1 MPSRAWAEDEAKR
14 AREQAKSLEE
24 ARDRWE
30 KHGIKVVVENE
41 LREEASAE
49 VTWLDTA
56 KQVSVDGTVSR
67 AENLVDKLNA
77 MGSELRGKSKD
88 VVDNI
93 VQKILHLIS
102 ILRES
107 ATKVGSQVRELKDAA
122 MVKAERS
129 VQELQQQTE
138 GFGLA
143 IKEGTKRV
151 VGDCR
156 EGVEKLTHR
165 FKA

>member
-1 MPSRAWAEDEAKR
+1 MLCRAWAEDEARR

-30 KHGIKVVVENE
+30 KHGIKVVVDTE
-41 LREEASAE
+41 LREEASPE
-49 VTWLDTA
+49 VTWLATA
-56 KQVSVDGTVSR
+56 RQMSEDGTVRR
-67 AENLVDKLNA
+67 AENLVDKLKA

-88 VVDNI
+88 VIDNI
-93 VQKILHLIS
+93 IQKILHLIS
-102 ILRES
+102 MLRES
-107 ATKVGSQVRELKDAA
+107 ALKSGKRVRELTDAA
-122 MVKAERS
+122 AVKAGGS
-129 VQELQQQTE
+129 LQELRQHTAE
-138 GFGLA
+138 LGSA

-156 EGVEKLTHR
+156 EGVEKFTQK